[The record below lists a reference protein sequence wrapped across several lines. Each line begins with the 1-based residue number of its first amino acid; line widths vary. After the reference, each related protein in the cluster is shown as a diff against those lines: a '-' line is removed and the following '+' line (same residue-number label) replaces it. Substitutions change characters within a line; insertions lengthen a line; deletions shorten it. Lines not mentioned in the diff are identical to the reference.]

1 MENKCIGECYQG
13 EKKAL
18 HPMTLEVM
26 KNKDGYRKC
35 PSNIYIDD
43 FTNVRDTI
51 KCNETNAIKY
61 NEIAKYMY
69 IPEVKF
75 NSKSFL
81 HLYDIV
87 SFETGL
93 NWVFENLE
101 KNISRLTILRIL
113 NICWKEYHDSVKKI
127 SPEMIKCYSLLFTK
141 YSLVKK
147 TSIKDKIIKKS
158 LKKFIKKTT
167 NWNSFNFNSLEII
180 NKYINYY
187 INKK

>member
-1 MENKCIGECYQG
+1 
-13 EKKAL
+13 
-18 HPMTLEVM
+18 
-26 KNKDGYRKC
+26 
-35 PSNIYIDD
+35 
-43 FTNVRDTI
+43 
-51 KCNETNAIKY
+51 
-61 NEIAKYMY
+61 MY